1 MTSLSVT
8 IITKNEEDRI
18 TDCLSSVAG
27 IADEIIVLDSGSD
40 DKTVEICKRYT
51 DKVFETDWPGFGI
64 QKQRVLDKA
73 SGDWV
78 LAIDADERL
87 TPQLADE
94 IRTVLDNNP
103 EEVAFKTQWAVVAFG
118 KQLNY
123 GRSARYVLRLFRREG
138 ARFSKD
144 IVHEKVILPEGKVG
158 KLSHRLLH
166 YSIRDY
172 EHLMYKN
179 RLYAWLGGKKR
190 YEKGVTGGGLLGAS
204 VRAILVFIQI
214 YIFRRGFLDGS
225 VGYLMA
231 VMYSQAAFNKYAALW
246 SLRRESRRFQ
256 DYS

>member
-1 MTSLSVT
+1 MKTSLSVT
-8 IITKNEEDRI
+8 VITKNEEDRI
-18 TDCLSSVAG
+18 ADCLSSVAE
-27 IADEIIVLDSGSD
+27 IADEIIVLDSGSE

-51 DKVFETDWPGFGI
+51 DKVFITDWPGYGI
-64 QKQRVLDKA
+64 QKQRALEKA
-73 SGDWV
+73 GGEWV

-87 TPQLADE
+87 TPELADE
-94 IRTVLDNNP
+94 ICRVLDSSP
-103 EEVAFKTQWAVVAFG
+103 QEVAFKTKWAVVVFG

-138 ARFSKD
+138 ARFSND
-144 IVHEKVILPEGKVG
+144 VVHEKVILPDGKVG
-158 KLSHRLLH
+158 KLNHRLLH

-179 RLYAWLGGKKR
+179 SLYAWLGGKKR
-190 YEKGVTGGGLLGAS
+190 FDKGKTGGGLWGAS

-246 SLRRESRRFQ
+246 SLRRESRR
-256 DYS
+256 SRI

>member
-1 MTSLSVT
+1 MKTSLSVT

-51 DKVFETDWPGFGI
+51 DKVFEIDWPGYGI
-64 QKQRVLDKA
+64 QKQRALDKA

-87 TPQLADE
+87 TPELADE
-94 IRTVLDNNP
+94 IRTVLDSNP
-103 EEVAFKTQWAVVAFG
+103 EEVAFKTQWAVVVFG

-123 GRSARYVLRLFRREG
+123 GQSARYVLRLFRREG
-138 ARFSKD
+138 ARFSED
-144 IVHEKVILPEGKVG
+144 IVHEKVILPEGKVR
-158 KLSHRLLH
+158 KLCHRLLH

-179 RLYAWLGGKKR
+179 SLYAWLGGKKR
-190 YEKGVTGGGLLGAS
+190 YEKGVTGGGLWGAS
-204 VRAILVFIQI
+204 VRAILVFIRI
-214 YIFRRGFLDGS
+214 YIFRRGFLDGG

-246 SLRRESRRFQ
+246 SLRRKSRRVQ
-256 DYS
+256 D